1 MIVQKILSLSL
12 SEKNGSREG
21 ISNLEAKHT
30 CVILKSLENMNTIY
44 TNLLP
49 KRMKYIK
56 DECYVIICY
65 VILLQTSEQLWFRK
79 SPLNQSG

>member
-44 TNLLP
+44 TILLP

-56 DECYVIICY
+56 GIILFY
-65 VILLQTSEQLWFRK
+65 TLIILQTSGVLNKHLWFRE
-79 SPLNQSG
+79 